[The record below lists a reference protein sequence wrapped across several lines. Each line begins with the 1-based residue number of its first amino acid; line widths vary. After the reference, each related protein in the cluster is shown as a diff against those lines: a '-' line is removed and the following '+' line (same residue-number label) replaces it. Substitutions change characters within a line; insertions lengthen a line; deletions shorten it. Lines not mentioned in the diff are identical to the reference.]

1 MEELARLF
9 PQWQQIMWGFGL
21 VFLRVGAIVSFIP
34 VFGEQSIPA
43 RVRLAIAFTFSAIVY
58 PAIVNNVPMM
68 PTNLMGIIKT
78 CAPEVIAG
86 IFFGL
91 LLRFFV
97 IALQTA
103 GSIAAQSTS
112 LSQIFGGTAGADAQ
126 PAIGHVLVISGLALA
141 AVMGLHVEFARYMI
155 HGYTLVPLG
164 VLVPSATVSAFGL
177 ATVSQTFALGF
188 TLAAPF
194 VLASLIYNVTLGI
207 INKAMPQLMVSFVGA
222 PAITAGG
229 LFLLFVTAP
238 IMLSIWID
246 KMSLFI
252 MSPETVIP

>member
-1 MEELARLF
+1 MEELAQLF
-9 PQWQQIMWGFGL
+9 PDWQQIMWGFGL
-21 VFLRVGAIVSFIP
+21 VFLRVGAIVSLIP
-34 VFGEQSIPA
+34 VFGEQSIPV
-43 RVRLAIAFTFSAIVY
+43 RVRLGTAFAFAAVVY
-58 PAIVNNVPMM
+58 PAVANSVPAM
-68 PTNLMGIIKT
+68 PPDFVDILAICG
-78 CAPEVIAG
+78 PEIIAG

-126 PAIGHVLVISGLALA
+126 PAIGHVLVIAGLALA
-141 AVMGLHVEFARYMI
+141 AVMGLHVEFASYMI

-164 VLVPSATVSAFGL
+164 ILVPTATVSAFGL
-177 ATVSQTFALGF
+177 AAVSQTFALGF
-188 TLAAPF
+188 TLSAPF

-246 KMSLFI
+246 KIGQFI
-252 MSPETVIP
+252 MSPETVLP